1 MPTRPSCKIA
11 KKLAMVTMSQIAA
24 SIESRSV
31 DASANKRGG
40 RTRCEIDDKHT
51 VGEADKLVGIVSQSA
66 TERHESTPELA
77 PRLGPELRSVLR
89 DGSRRLKVLGG
100 SRRELEVLVEDWD
113 GVLGN
118 AHDRLGRGEDDETAA
133 RNQYVR

>member
-1 MPTRPSCKIA
+1 
-11 KKLAMVTMSQIAA
+11 MVTMSQIAA
-24 SIESRSV
+24 NIESRSV
-31 DASANKRGG
+31 DASAKNRGG
-40 RTRCEIDDKHT
+40 HTRCEIDDKHT
-51 VGEADKLVGIVSQSA
+51 VGETDKLIGVDSQSA

-77 PRLGPELRSVLR
+77 PRLGPELSCVLR

-118 AHDRLGRGEDDETAA
+118 AHDRLRRGEDDETAA
-133 RNQYVR
+133 RHQYVR